1 MTVCL
6 KIGDRAFNDEQL
18 IAALVQYQLLEPLVG
33 QVLLDSVLRTVP
45 ISHTEIVAA
54 LMPELDIPSPENCEA
69 CLDRWCQI
77 KGITSDYFQTVIL
90 RELRLQK
97 FKRLQ
102 FADRAESDFLRLQSD
117 LDQVEYSVL
126 QLVNVSLAQE
136 LYFQLRDDGASFA
149 QVAAQYSEGPERVMG
164 GLVGPVPLSTVPIE
178 VAVCFRHRAIGKVYG
193 PIPVADRFW
202 VVRLEQFIA
211 ARLTAATHSQ
221 LVNRLY
227 TQWLQAQTQALMQ
240 TPQAIAVETVQPNSL
255 PLAALTPSLNQVED
269 VYHDPG

>member
-33 QVLLDSVLRTVP
+33 QVLLDSVLPTVP
-45 ISHTEIVAA
+45 LSQPEVLEA
-54 LMPELDIPSPENCEA
+54 LMPGLDMPSPDNVED

-77 KGITSDYFQTVIL
+77 QGITSDYFQRVIL

-102 FADRAESDFLRLQSD
+102 FADRAESEFLRLQSD

-126 QLVNVSLAQE
+126 QLTNETLAQE
-136 LYFQLRDDGASFA
+136 LYFQLRDDGAVFA
-149 QVAAQYSEGPERVMG
+149 QVADQYSEGPERGMG
-164 GLVGPVPLSTVPIE
+164 GLIGPVPLSTVPIE
-178 VAVCFRHRAIGKVYG
+178 VAECFRHRAIGQVYG
-193 PIPVADRFW
+193 PMRVADRFW

-211 ARLTAATHSQ
+211 ARLTAVTHHQ

-227 TQWLQAQTQALMQ
+227 TQWLQTQTQALMQ
-240 TPQAIAVETVQPNSL
+240 TPQAIAVEPVQPTPS
-255 PLAALTPSLNQVED
+255 PIAALTPSLHRVED
-269 VYHDPG
+269 AYHDPG